1 MPDNVTLYY
10 VHDPMCSWCW
20 GFSRA
25 LGELAEQLPT
35 DIVLR
40 RLLGGL
46 APDSDEPM
54 PQDMQQMIQDSW
66 HRIEQHI
73 PDVKFNFDFWTR
85 CRPRRS
91 TYPSCRAVIAARQQG
106 DEFDALMNSAIQHA
120 YYQQARNPSDDD
132 TLIALADELKL
143 DVGRFKKDFY
153 SAVTQQTLLD
163 EIETARRLDVES
175 FPSLVLQSNT
185 ACRRIPIDY
194 TNTQSMLEAITSS
207 IAD

>member
-73 PDVKFNFDFWTR
+73 PDVKFNFDF
-85 CRPRRS
+85 S
-91 TYPSCRAVIAARQQG
+91 TMDWSK
-106 DEFDALMNSAIQHA
+106 FS
-120 YYQQARNPSDDD
+120 
-132 TLIALADELKL
+132 
-143 DVGRFKKDFY
+143 
-153 SAVTQQTLLD
+153 
-163 EIETARRLDVES
+163 
-175 FPSLVLQSNT
+175 
-185 ACRRIPIDY
+185 
-194 TNTQSMLEAITSS
+194 
-207 IAD
+207 